1 MILASCSYDGSVIVH
16 KEQPQN
22 VWTKIFDHRVHTS
35 VNSISWAPHEMG
47 LILACASSDGNVSIL
62 EYRDEWVHSFFQN
75 DSLGCNS
82 VSWAPYSALGSI
94 LEDGSSVRRLVTGSC
109 DNTVRIWSHNVQSN
123 KWQEESKQASPHADW
138 VRDVAWAP
146 NTAMPY
152 NIIASCSEDRSVY
165 IWKQTERNGMWVPSL
180 MQSFD
185 APVWRVSWSVTG
197 NVLAVSTGDHKVTLW
212 KQSVTEEWTQISSVE
227 DESASVVN

>member
-1 MILASCSYDGSVIVH
+1 M
-16 KEQPQN
+16 
-22 VWTKIFDHRVHTS
+22 
-35 VNSISWAPHEMG
+35 
-47 LILACASSDGNVSIL
+47 SSS
-62 EYRDEWVHSFFQN
+62 FQN

-94 LEDGSSVRRLVTGSC
+94 MEDGSSVRRLVTGSC
-109 DNTVRIWSHNVQSN
+109 DNSVRVWAYNVQLN
-123 KWQEESKQASPHADW
+123 KWQEESKQASPHKGLNLIRPFAIWRQIICYLYTCNLLDW

-165 IWKQTERNGMWVPSL
+165 IWKQIEKNGLWIPTL
-180 MQSFD
+180 MKTFD

-212 KQSVTEEWTQISSVE
+212 KQAVTEEWTQISSVE
-227 DESASVVN
+227 DETPINWSGRSLG